1 MYFVISL
8 VANVAGGVFSGIQF
22 ARMFTALKDND
33 GKDRDTVLPFSFG
46 LLAFA
51 IPFFSPISGNIGA
64 SASFFI
70 ALSAVST
77 LIASRTVR

>member
-8 VANVAGGVFSGIQF
+8 IANVAGGVFSGIQF
-22 ARMFTALKDND
+22 ARMFTALKNDD
-33 GKDRDTVLPFSFG
+33 GKDRDIVLPFSFG
-46 LLAFA
+46 ILAFA